1 MTQEERNLLIKDL
14 CGRLPYGV
22 IVKKEYSFDFTNGTI
37 SKSKKIERLDLED
50 IDYLIS
56 GDNCIDVLKPYL
68 RPMSSMTEEE
78 REDFWKNVLDID
90 WRELE
95 FDEEPNEVPFPFTEN
110 DCGFYL
116 DFNYLADLFA
126 VFDWLNAHHFD
137 YRGLIQKGLAIS
149 TEEFNP
155 YKD

>member
-22 IVKKEYSFDFTNGTI
+22 IVKKEYSFVFTNGTI

-56 GDNCIDVLKPYL
+56 GDNCVDVLKPYL

-78 REDFWKNVLDID
+78 KKEYIEYAGYEIEESVNGRHYEYYLKDFCGT
-90 WRELE
+90 
-95 FDEEPNEVPFPFTEN
+95 PNDPSVN
-110 DCGFYL
+110 
-116 DFNYLADLFA
+116 ADS
-126 VFDWLNAHHFD
+126 VDWLNREMFD
-137 YRGLIQKGLAIS
+137 YRGLIPKGLANEAPEGMYNS
-149 TEEFNP
+149 
-155 YKD
+155 